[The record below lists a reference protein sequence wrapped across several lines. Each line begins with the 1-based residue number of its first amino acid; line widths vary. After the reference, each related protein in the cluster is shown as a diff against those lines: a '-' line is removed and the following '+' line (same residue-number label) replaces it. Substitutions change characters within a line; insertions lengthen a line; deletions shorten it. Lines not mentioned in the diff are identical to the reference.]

1 MERKLPMTLNDQLY
15 SRLVNLYQGLD
26 DEKIHQLNARLI
38 LLLSEEISDP
48 LVIKKIIDQIETEN
62 KSSSNQLSPEWLLKG
77 QNSAQSRYQWNDLL
91 K

>member
-1 MERKLPMTLNDQLY
+1 MTLNDQLY

-38 LLLSEEISDP
+38 LLLSEEISDS

-62 KSSSNQLSPEWLLKG
+62 KSSS
-77 QNSAQSRYQWNDLL
+77 DLL
-91 K
+91 SQE

>member
-38 LLLSEEISDP
+38 LLLSGEISDP
-48 LVIKKIIDQIETEN
+48 LIIKKIIDQLETEN
-62 KSSSNQLSPEWLLKG
+62 KISSNSLSPE
-77 QNSAQSRYQWNDLL
+77 
-91 K
+91 

>member
-1 MERKLPMTLNDQLY
+1 MTLNDQLY

-26 DEKIHQLNARLI
+26 DEKIHQLNARPI

-62 KSSSNQLSPEWLLKG
+62 KIPINSLSLE
-77 QNSAQSRYQWNDLL
+77 
-91 K
+91 

>member
-1 MERKLPMTLNDQLY
+1 MTLNDQLY

-38 LLLSEEISDP
+38 LLLSEEISDS

-62 KSSSNQLSPEWLLKG
+62 KININSLSLE
-77 QNSAQSRYQWNDLL
+77 
-91 K
+91 

>member
-1 MERKLPMTLNDQLY
+1 MERKLSMTLNDQLY

-62 KSSSNQLSPEWLLKG
+62 KPPSNSLSLE
-77 QNSAQSRYQWNDLL
+77 
-91 K
+91 

>member
-48 LVIKKIIDQIETEN
+48 LVIKKIIDQLETEN
-62 KSSSNQLSPEWLLKG
+62 KSSSN
-77 QNSAQSRYQWNDLL
+77 
-91 K
+91 

>member
-1 MERKLPMTLNDQLY
+1 MTLNDQLY

-48 LVIKKIIDQIETEN
+48 LVIKKIIEQIEAEH
-62 KSSSNQLSPEWLLKG
+62 KIPSNSLSLE
-77 QNSAQSRYQWNDLL
+77 
-91 K
+91 

>member
-1 MERKLPMTLNDQLY
+1 MTLNDQLY

-38 LLLSEEISDP
+38 LLLSAEISDS

-62 KSSSNQLSPEWLLKG
+62 KCPSTSLSPE
-77 QNSAQSRYQWNDLL
+77 
-91 K
+91 

>member
-1 MERKLPMTLNDQLY
+1 MTLNDQLY

-48 LVIKKIIDQIETEN
+48 LVIKKIIDQIETEH
-62 KSSSNQLSPEWLLKG
+62 KSPSNSLSPE
-77 QNSAQSRYQWNDLL
+77 
-91 K
+91 

>member
-1 MERKLPMTLNDQLY
+1 MYAVDSYVLERKLRMTLNDQLY

-38 LLLSEEISDP
+38 LLLLEEISDS

-62 KSSSNQLSPEWLLKG
+62 KSASNSLSPE
-77 QNSAQSRYQWNDLL
+77 
-91 K
+91 